1 MIIKP
6 ISINGDKYI
15 KLIKI
20 DESTSVYNEDWLQK
34 VIHENPQ
41 TYPIENSL
49 NFGQTIIS
57 LGREINSGAGYI
69 DILLLTSNAD
79 LIIVE
84 TKLWRNPEKSRTA
97 LAQVIDYAK
106 ELSNWGYDD
115 LNDAVISA
123 QRSQKL
129 DKTRSLREIISDS
142 FPNQDQTDFIDTL
155 SQNLQT
161 GLLNLSIIGDKI
173 SPNLLL
179 LSDTIQSSPGLNYN
193 LSLIEMKLF
202 KHNDGILLI
211 PDIVGKT
218 KEVVRGV
225 VKVKYEQEKPQV
237 EIKYLETD
245 KPQKSKTKTDRE
257 TFLSQCPEDISP
269 IFEGYLDNWQKNQD
283 LLVYW
288 GVTGLSVRKH
298 LNDKWTTLIDIYPDC
313 ISLITKQMADNAQIP
328 EKIYNDYLEIVFSI
342 DGMKSAYSSKK
353 RYMKYDSMSTDDI
366 EIMMESVNDLINTVI
381 KNQ

>member
-6 ISINGDKYI
+6 ISIDGDKCNE
-15 KLIKI
+15 LIKI
-20 DESTSVYNEDWLQK
+20 DESTSGLHENWLQK

-49 NFGQTIIS
+49 NFGQKIIS

-84 TKLWRNPEKSRTA
+84 TKLWRNPEKSRTV

-106 ELSNWGYDD
+106 ELSHWGYDD

-123 QRSQKL
+123 QRSSKL
-129 DKTRSLREIISDS
+129 DKIHSLKEFVTNG
-142 FPNQDQTDFIDTL
+142 FPNQHLTDFLDKL

-161 GLLNLSIIGDKI
+161 GLLNLSIIADKI

-179 LSDTIQSSPGLNYN
+179 LSETIQSSPGLNYN

-202 KHNDGILLI
+202 KYNNEIILI

-225 VKVKYEQEKPQV
+225 VKIKYEQEKPQV

-245 KPQKSKTKTDRE
+245 ELQKSKNKTDRE
-257 TFLSQCPEDISP
+257 TFLSQCPEDISS
-269 IFEGYLDNWQKNQD
+269 ILEGYLDCWQKNQD

-288 GVTGLSVRKH
+288 GVTGLSVRQH
-298 LNDKWTTLIDIYPDC
+298 QNDKWTTLIDIYPDS

-328 EKIYNDYLEIVFSI
+328 EKIYNDYLGVLFS
-342 DGMKSAYSSKK
+342 
-353 RYMKYDSMSTDDI
+353 
-366 EIMMESVNDLINTVI
+366 VCP
-381 KNQ
+381 